1 MIKYNCSKCGK
12 ELEVDDN
19 YLDDGNKYAQV
30 WDAEEFHRFSI
41 PYVGY
46 GSSFDGCNGEFTLC
60 DDCLYELVN
69 SFTTEGKEKV
79 WNTGANNDCDT
90 ETWIKHEKGELTDE
104 EVENETPYL
113 SKRQINA
120 YKERYPLCDK
130 VKNYHYYD
138 GGSSSRCP
146 HYAFGELDGKL
157 DKAGN
162 ISSSCFN
169 CPDFNKH
176 NEGDKYETIQVKET
190 L

>member
-1 MIKYNCSKCGK
+1 MIKFICSKCGK
-12 ELEVDDN
+12 ELEVDDD
-19 YLDDGNKYAQV
+19 YLDNGDKYSQI
-30 WDAEEFHRFSI
+30 WDAEEFHRFSL

-120 YKERYPLCDK
+120 YKNQYPLCDK
-130 VKNYHYYD
+130 VKNYIYAD
-138 GGSSSRCP
+138 GSSGSHC
-146 HYAFGELDGKL
+146 HSHAFGELNGEL
-157 DKAGN
+157 DDCGN
-162 ISSSCFN
+162 ISSNCFN
-169 CPDFNKH
+169 CPDFKKRD
-176 NEGDKYETIQVKET
+176 EGDSYETIYVKD
-190 L
+190 